1 MKDAYERE
9 KERESLP
16 YHNRNLYLGGPKEVA
31 KFLDIFEAITF
42 CDKSKIKDLITVNE
56 GGYFVVYDA
65 GGEA

>member
-31 KFLDIFEAITF
+31 KFLDIFEAIAY
-42 CDKSKIKDLITVNE
+42 CDERPKESLITANE
-56 GGYFVVYDA
+56 DGYFVVYDA
-65 GGEA
+65 GGN